1 MSTVAE
7 LQAQLDALRAR
18 NAQEVEAAKA
28 TLTKLQQDLNYMQE
42 DTEALSREEE
52 ALCKQ
57 FGKGR
62 STDTALSTSEH
73 TNIIAQVLSALV
85 ECDDSKCC

>member
-18 NAQEVEAAKA
+18 NAQEVEAAQA
-28 TLTKLQQDLNYMQE
+28 TLAKLQQELNSMQE
-42 DTEALSREEE
+42 DTEALEKEEE
-52 ALCKQ
+52 ELCKQ

-62 STDTALSTSEH
+62 GMSTASPTIEH
-73 TNIIAQVLSALV
+73 TDIIAEGLRALV
-85 ECDDSKCC
+85 DCDDSKCC

>member
-18 NAQEVEAAKA
+18 NAQEVELAQA
-28 TLTKLQQDLNYMQE
+28 TLAKLQQDLNYMQE
-42 DTEALSREEE
+42 DTEALEREEAE
-52 ALCKQ
+52 LRKQ
-57 FGKGR
+57 FGKGQG
-62 STDTALSTSEH
+62 TDTALLTSQH
-73 TNIIAQVLSALV
+73 TDIIAQGIRSLV

>member
-28 TLTKLQQDLNYMQE
+28 TLAKLQQDLNYMQE
-42 DTEALSREEE
+42 DTEALEREEE

-57 FGKGR
+57 FGKSRGT
-62 STDTALSTSEH
+62 STALSASQH
-73 TNIIAQVLSALV
+73 TDIIAQGLSALV

>member
-18 NAQEVEAAKA
+18 NAQEVEAAQA
-28 TLTKLQQDLNYMQE
+28 TLAKLQQDLNYMQE
-42 DTEALSREEE
+42 DTEALEREEE
-52 ALCKQ
+52 ELCKQ
-57 FGKGR
+57 FGKSRG
-62 STDTALSTSEH
+62 TDTALSASQH
-73 TNIIAQVLSALV
+73 TDIIAQGLCALV